1 LIFRTLLRSIST
13 VVSLVAMAL
22 SGGCDES
29 LPARVEPQRYLRATL
44 DVVGKGSTVAF
55 QIGEVQPSVLNGAL
69 LIDLKNLHD
78 EALQEAALPDATVE
92 IWLRD
97 SPDERTTVPVR
108 ESNLVDPTIVRLGV
122 ATLAPKQSAS
132 FLKQWNHRTGQG
144 KPFWEFVNRIPGVTP
159 RGAKYYLSDPVNFV
173 AKARVQLFRN
183 VQPEQTDEIEF
194 SVSYMLF
201 VQDF

>member
-1 LIFRTLLRSIST
+1 MT
-13 VVSLVAMAL
+13 L

-29 LPARVEPQRYLRATL
+29 LPPRVEPQRYLSATL

-55 QIGEVQPSVLNGAL
+55 QIGETQPSVLNGAFL
-69 LIDLKNLHD
+69 VELKNLHD

-92 IWLRD
+92 IWLKN
-97 SPDERTTVPVR
+97 SPDEQATVR
-108 ESNLVDPTIVRLGV
+108 LQESNLVDPTIVRLGV
-122 ATLAPKQSAS
+122 ATLAPTKSAS

-144 KPFWEFVNRIPGVTP
+144 RPFWEFVDRLQGVTA

-183 VQPEQTDEIEF
+183 VQPEQTNEIEF
-194 SVSYMLF
+194 SVSYMIF